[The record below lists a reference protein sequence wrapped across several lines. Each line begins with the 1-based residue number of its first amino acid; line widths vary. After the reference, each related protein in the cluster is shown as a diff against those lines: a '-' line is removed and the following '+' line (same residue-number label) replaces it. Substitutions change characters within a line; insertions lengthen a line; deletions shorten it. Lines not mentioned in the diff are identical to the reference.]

1 MDLFRYFVRFLYKI
15 RWYLVIMPMI
25 SLIIAWFMTRNMER
39 IYDTNT
45 TIYTGMITGYNI
57 EGGTGSAGGN
67 SQTNI
72 TNLMLIIT
80 TDNTIHEVSLRLFAR
95 CMMYGN
101 PNKDNNYISAEH
113 FRQLNASVPADVK
126 ALINHS
132 NEAQTYANLKAYEK
146 PSQDNFLF
154 GLTNYHPYFGINSIT
169 SRLKVLQLQKSDIID
184 IGYSANDAGIAY
196 NTLDILNDVF
206 SKQYQQ
212 LRYGET
218 SNVIKFFER
227 EVARLYR
234 ILTSA
239 EDDLIRY
246 NVSKRVINYGEQ
258 TKQVAAMDA
267 QQQNFRNDQL
277 MNYTTAKALLDYL
290 ERQLGNRAQIIRS
303 NKEFTNQVRD
313 ISRIQSRISNLKLM
327 SSEGGGNN
335 NESQEELAKAQRDLQ
350 RATGRVTQ
358 LTKDIEAATFSTE
371 TGVKAQDM
379 LGRWLEQLLLLEK
392 TKAEMTATDI
402 MKNELD
408 RQYLYFAPI
417 GATLERK
424 SRHIGFIEGNY
435 MEMLRALN
443 SARMRQRNLQMST
456 ATLRVLNPPM
466 FPLNAQ
472 PTNRMM
478 VLLGAFMLTFILV
491 TLYFLIIEMLDRTL
505 RDRMRSERITN
516 IPVMGCFPKESNLR
530 YRRFNKTIADM
541 AMKQLSKAL
550 LPNFKEGQ
558 QNVLNLLSTDSGN
571 GKSYI
576 AQELENYWISIGLQ
590 VRRLTYDEDFL
601 AEDSKFILAKDIKDL
616 CPDILPEEI
625 AIIEYPNLD
634 DYSISP
640 ALLNMGTINMMVT
653 RANRTWKDVDQKALN
668 EVQAMLDEE
677 HKNTLFMYLTEA
689 TRYAVEEFVG
699 QLPPYEQTHVQ
710 HVCKGKRRK
719 SVITLSPVFAC
730 NLRVCL
736 CGIQHVCH
744 HLRDA
749 STGCRYIIAL

>member
-15 RWYLVIMPMI
+15 RWYLVILPMI
-25 SLIIAWFMTRNMER
+25 ALIVAWFSTRNMER

-57 EGGTGSAGGN
+57 EGGVGAAGGN

-101 PNKDNNYISAEH
+101 LNKDNNYISAEH
-113 FRQLNASVPADVK
+113 FRQLNATVPADIK
-126 ALINHS
+126 GLINHN
-132 NEAQTYANLKAYEK
+132 NESATYANLKAYEK

-154 GLTNYHPYFGINSIT
+154 GLLNTHPYFGIDKIT
-169 SRLKVLQLQKSDIID
+169 SRLKVLQLEKSDIID
-184 IGYSANDAGIAY
+184 IGYSCNDAGIAY

-206 SKQYQQ
+206 ARQYQQ

-218 SNVIKFFER
+218 NNVIKFFER

-246 NVSKRVINYGEQ
+246 NVSKKIINYEEQ
-258 TKQVAAMDA
+258 TKQLTSLEA

-290 ERQLGNRAQIIRS
+290 ERQLGNRAQVIRS

-313 ISRIQSRISNLKLM
+313 ISRIQSRISNLRLM

-335 NESQEELAKAQRDLQ
+335 NESQEELASAQRDLQ

-358 LTKDIEAATFSTE
+358 LTRDIEAATFSTE

-402 MKNELD
+402 MKNDLD
-408 RQYLYFAPI
+408 NQYLYYAPI
-417 GATLERK
+417 GATLDRK

-435 MEMLRALN
+435 MEMLRSLN
-443 SARMRQRNLQMST
+443 AARMRQRNLQMST

-472 PTNRMM
+472 PTNRLMI
-478 VLLGAFMLTFILV
+478 LLGAFMLTFV
-491 TLYFLIIEMLDRTL
+491 FTTLYFLVIEMLDRTL

-516 IPVMGCFPKESNLR
+516 IPVMGCFPQESNLR

-541 AMKQLSKAL
+541 ALKQLSKAL

-616 CPDILPEEI
+616 CPDILPDEI

-668 EVQAMLDEE
+668 EVQAMLNEE
-677 HKNTLFMYLTEA
+677 HKNSLYMYLTEA
-689 TRYAVEEFVG
+689 SRYAVEEFVG
-699 QLPPYEQTHVQ
+699 QLPPYTKFNNFVYRMSQLGLTATENEH
-710 HVCKGKRRK
+710 
-719 SVITLSPVFAC
+719 
-730 NLRVCL
+730 
-736 CGIQHVCH
+736 
-744 HLRDA
+744 
-749 STGCRYIIAL
+749 AL